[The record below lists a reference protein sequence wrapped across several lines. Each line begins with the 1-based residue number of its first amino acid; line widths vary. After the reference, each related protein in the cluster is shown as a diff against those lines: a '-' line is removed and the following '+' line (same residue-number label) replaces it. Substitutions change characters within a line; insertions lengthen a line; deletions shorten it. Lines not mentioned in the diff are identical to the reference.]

1 MNEKILLGAI
11 TYIPE
16 TMILDA
22 ENNAAMKT
30 ALYSYKRHV
39 RTLLLVSLF
48 ATLAFLTLTGF
59 AIYHFFYSTPIEN
72 TNLYVYVD
80 GMVLSDTVPAIE
92 NPETAA
98 TALAEMYLEDMMI
111 ASDERTFTITKYK
124 NLNVHLYPTIDMDE
138 DTATIYLLRPSEI
151 SKNTWIVEID
161 VMFQYQ
167 GTLSPIGSIEGQ
179 WIDILYQASPI
190 GFLLTKD
197 GTEYTLQSRYYTA
210 NGN

>member
-1 MNEKILLGAI
+1 MNEKILLAAI

-16 TMILDA
+16 TMILEA
-22 ENNAAMKT
+22 ENNVTIKN
-30 ALYSYKRHV
+30 ALRSYRRRV
-39 RTLLLVSLF
+39 RTFLLVSLF
-48 ATLAFLTLTGF
+48 VTLAFLTLTGF
-59 AIYHFFYSTPIEN
+59 AVYHFFYSTPIEN

-80 GMVLSDTVPAIE
+80 DMVLSDTVSTIE
-92 NPETAA
+92 DPEVAA
-98 TALAEMYLEDMMI
+98 TVLAEMYLEDMMT

-124 NLNVHLYPTIDMDE
+124 NLNVHLYPTIGMDE
-138 DTATIYLLRPSEI
+138 DTAATYLLQPSEI
-151 SKNTWIVEID
+151 SENTWIMEIE

-179 WIDILYQASPI
+179 WIDVLYQASPI

>member
-1 MNEKILLGAI
+1 MNEKILLEAI

-16 TMILDA
+16 AMILES
-22 ENNAAMKT
+22 ENNVTMKT
-30 ALYSYKRHV
+30 ALCSYRRRV
-39 RTLLLVSLF
+39 RTLLLVALF
-48 ATLAFLTLTGF
+48 VTLAFLALTGF
-59 AIYHFFYSTPIEN
+59 VIYRFFYSTPIEN

-80 GMVLSDTVPAIE
+80 DMALSNTVPTIE
-92 NPETAA
+92 DPKVAA
-98 TALAEMYLEDMMI
+98 TVLAEMYLEDMMT

-138 DTATIYLLRPSEI
+138 DAAAIYLLQPSEV

-161 VMFQYQ
+161 VLFQYQ

-179 WIDILYQASPI
+179 WIDVLYQASPV